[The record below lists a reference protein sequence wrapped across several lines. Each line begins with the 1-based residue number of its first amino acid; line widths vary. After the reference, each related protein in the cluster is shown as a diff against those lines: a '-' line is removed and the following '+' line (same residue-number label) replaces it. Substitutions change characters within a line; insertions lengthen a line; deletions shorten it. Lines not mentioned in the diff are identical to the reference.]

1 MKADEI
7 SLVVK
12 TDYLIYCFG
21 ENYLKKHKREQILT
35 VCSNKMRELARLLIE
50 FRKITNTPNCML
62 QSILMPKNF
71 DVVVECA
78 KRLGGY
84 DMEKKTY
91 KSPSLSAHLGTSL
104 KQVCDLF
111 IRMVLKEDPSIKVE
125 NRQYTLKETK
135 RFNELIES
143 QWTTEISSLAFKVLQ
158 EKRWEKP
165 VILPLTTDIEK
176 FKEYVTQVADK
187 AVALLTKDASNKKEF
202 RNLVESCLI
211 LTILFNRRKIGDVQY
226 KFVKTYTEYIN
237 NTVNQI

>member
-1 MKADEI
+1 
-7 SLVVK
+7 
-12 TDYLIYCFG
+12 
-21 ENYLKKHKREQILT
+21 
-35 VCSNKMRELARLLIE
+35 
-50 FRKITNTPNCML
+50 
-62 QSILMPKNF
+62 
-71 DVVVECA
+71 
-78 KRLGGY
+78 
-84 DMEKKTY
+84 
-91 KSPSLSAHLGTSL
+91 
-104 KQVCDLF
+104 
-111 IRMVLKEDPSIKVE
+111 MVLKEDPSIKVE

-165 VILPLTTDIEK
+165 IILPLTTDIKK